1 MGFTLTPWSI
11 LRWKRV
17 GERDLLLCSS
27 QRYSNGSGNEARVVI
42 LAEGPEVTICTNG
55 KAGSG
60 VYSIDDDG
68 DAARLE
74 VLKVLAIEGL
84 GIQDVSRGP
93 EAWGRL

>member
-1 MGFTLTPWSI
+1 M
-11 LRWKRV
+11 
-17 GERDLLLCSS
+17 
-27 QRYSNGSGNEARVVI
+27 
-42 LAEGPEVTICTNG
+42 TICTNG